1 VLGDRPTMIRTD
13 SASEKESSAD
23 LTVESD
29 VVGSGVLAK
38 AKRNAASK
46 SVIQV
51 AAQVGVKEAW
61 KAGTTGE
68 GTAGIV
74 VV

>member
-1 VLGDRPTMIRTD
+1 MIRID
-13 SASEKESSAD
+13 SASEKERSAD

-29 VVGSGVLAK
+29 VVGSEVLAK

-51 AAQVGVKEAW
+51 AAQIGVEEAW
-61 KAGTTGE
+61 KAGMTGE